1 MDQYLLIPFWEGWT
15 SIYQLLWC
23 SPGVQGFDTLPY
35 FNQENMRRCG
45 LNGNITKQNRRRRSF
60 DYQLTHLNGE
70 NIGKP
75 TKTYIKISWNG
86 QLTQFLWG
94 KHWKQ
99 NKNDDQPWNWQTQI
113 GLKPIINMRFCPTNA
128 LIHCMCVFLWH
139 LIPKQWG
146 LNQLFYGAL
155 VGI

>member
-1 MDQYLLIPFWEGWT
+1 
-15 SIYQLLWC
+15 
-23 SPGVQGFDTLPY
+23 
-35 FNQENMRRCG
+35 MRRCG

-139 LIPKQWG
+139 LIPKTMGIKPTILWG
-146 LNQLFYGAL
+146 PSGDL
-155 VGI
+155 VGYHQQNCAIFGAIFFNVWYPHFFGKPI